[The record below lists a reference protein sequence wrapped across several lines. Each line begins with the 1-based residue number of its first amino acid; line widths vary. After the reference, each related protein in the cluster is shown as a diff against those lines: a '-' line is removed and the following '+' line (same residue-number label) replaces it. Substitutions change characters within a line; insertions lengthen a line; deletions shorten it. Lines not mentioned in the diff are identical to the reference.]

1 MIEIAHTAQLQQ
13 AYKAAHA
20 ERSQVFMKMLA
31 WVFGAR
37 DVPLSKPAL
46 TEPSRCA

>member
-13 AYKAAHA
+13 AYEVAHA
-20 ERSQVFMKMLA
+20 ERSQAFMKMLS

-37 DVPLSKPAL
+37 NAPLNKPVL
-46 TEPSRCA
+46 TEPSRCT